1 MFTKAK
7 QSEGET
13 ENVDNYRQ
21 TSARRSKE
29 DGFVVLK
36 LVISKITLP

>member
-1 MFTKAK
+1 MITKAI
-7 QSEGET
+7 QSKGET
-13 ENVDNYRQ
+13 ENVDNYMQ
-21 TSARRSKE
+21 TSASRSKE